1 MSWNSNQNNG
11 GSQASN
17 RKNVRCNNQ
26 DFDITGLSG
35 VALTDRLKAIARD
48 NDISK
53 FDIYDSLNT
62 NLDAIAKHQE
72 ARRTAKANAE
82 AAALSKAKADAD
94 VVAGNVV
101 SFLALAILLY

>member
-1 MSWNSNQNNG
+1 MSWNSNQNG
-11 GSQASN
+11 GSNNAASN

-62 NLDAIAKHQE
+62 NLDATQIE
-72 ARRTAKANAE
+72 AGNFTGDLTIVRFNV
-82 AAALSKAKADAD
+82 AAA
-94 VVAGNVV
+94 
-101 SFLALAILLY
+101 

>member
-1 MSWNSNQNNG
+1 MSWNSNQNGG

-35 VALTDRLKAIARD
+35 VALTDKLKAIARD

-53 FDIYDSLNT
+53 FDIYDSQNT
-62 NLDAIAKHQE
+62 NLDATQIE
-72 ARRTAKANAE
+72 AGNFTGDLTIVRFNV
-82 AAALSKAKADAD
+82 AAA
-94 VVAGNVV
+94 
-101 SFLALAILLY
+101 

>member
-1 MSWNSNQNNG
+1 MPFNSNPNG
-11 GSQASN
+11 GSNSNASN
-17 RKNVRCNNQ
+17 IRKNVRCNNQ

-62 NLDAIAKHQE
+62 NLDATQIE
-72 ARRTAKANAE
+72 AGNFTGDLTIVRFNV
-82 AAALSKAKADAD
+82 AAA
-94 VVAGNVV
+94 
-101 SFLALAILLY
+101 

>member
-1 MSWNSNQNNG
+1 MSWNSNQNG
-11 GSQASN
+11 GGNNAATN

-62 NLDAIAKHQE
+62 NLDATQIE
-72 ARRTAKANAE
+72 AGNFTGDLTIVRFNV
-82 AAALSKAKADAD
+82 AAA
-94 VVAGNVV
+94 
-101 SFLALAILLY
+101 